1 MRLSAPSR
9 TLAEMRVVLDTNII
23 VSGYLVVAGIPAQ
36 IVAAWRAERFAVI
49 VSPVLLAE
57 YEEVLNYDRLR
68 RRHGLTSAEI
78 SREIAALAA
87 AALLVAPQA
96 TPAVIAA
103 DPDDDHVVAAA
114 MAGEADYIV
123 SGDAHLLD
131 LREHRGI
138 RVLSPSAFL
147 SLLASE
153 DEQ

>member
-1 MRLSAPSR
+1 
-9 TLAEMRVVLDTNII
+9 
-23 VSGYLVVAGIPAQ
+23 
-36 IVAAWRAERFAVI
+36 
-49 VSPVLLAE
+49 VLLAE

-87 AALLVAPQA
+87 AALPVAPQA

-114 MAGEADYIV
+114 VAGEADYIV